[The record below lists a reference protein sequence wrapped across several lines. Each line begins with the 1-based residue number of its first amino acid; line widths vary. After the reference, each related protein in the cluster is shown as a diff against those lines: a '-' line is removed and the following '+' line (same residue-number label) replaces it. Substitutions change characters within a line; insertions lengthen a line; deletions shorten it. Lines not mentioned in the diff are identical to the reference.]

1 MNRRWDD
8 GEAQQR
14 PERSF
19 DFDNDETMV
28 MRALPQTIAPP
39 QMSRAQARKQREA
52 QSKRAKRGKK
62 VGVFALL
69 FLVIAVLGVGAY
81 GATWYMDRN
90 KAAEDFAGPGGAPV
104 VIQINSGET
113 ASEIGAT
120 LAAKNVVAS
129 SAAFYNAAVKNS
141 AEIQQVQP
149 GFYQVPVQS
158 KASDALNSLVAPAS
172 RVGLVVVAAGRQL
185 HDTADAQTGALK
197 KGIYNLISEASC
209 VGSATAQK
217 CVSADELNT
226 AGASSDL
233 ASLGVPSWAITS
245 VKGVPDKDR
254 QLEGLI
260 AASSW
265 DFDPTATPTEILR
278 TLVQGS
284 AEMYEE
290 TGILKAGAGVGLSPY
305 QLLVAASLVER
316 EALTDDMSKVARVIV
331 NRLAVDQPLQFD
343 STVNYSLDTTEVA
356 TTDADRARV
365 TPWNTYAMPGL
376 PATPI
381 ASPSIDALKA
391 VESPA
396 PGDWLYFVTINKQGE
411 TLFTKSYDEH
421 LANIVLAQES
431 GILDS
436 GR

>member
-1 MNRRWDD
+1 MSGRWDE
-8 GEAQQR
+8 GGSGR
-14 PERSF
+14 PTGSF

-28 MRALPQTIAPP
+28 MRALPQTIEP
-39 QMSRAQARKQREA
+39 QHLSRAEARKQREA

-62 VGVFALL
+62 VGVLALL
-69 FLVIAVLGVGAY
+69 VLVIAVLGVGAY
-81 GATWYMDRN
+81 GATWYMNRTQ
-90 KAAEDFAGPGGAPV
+90 AAADYAGPGGAPV
-104 VIQINSGET
+104 VIQILPGET

-120 LAAKNVVAS
+120 LAEKDVVAS
-129 SAAFYNAAVKNS
+129 SAAFYNAAVSNS
-141 AEIQQVQP
+141 AEIQRVQP

-158 KASDALNSLVAPAS
+158 SAAEALDTLVAPES

-185 HDTADAQTGALK
+185 HDSSDAQTGALK
-197 KGIYNLISEASC
+197 KGIYNLIEEASC
-209 VGSATAQK
+209 VGTASAQT

-233 ASLGVPSWAITS
+233 AALGVPSWAMSS
-245 VKGVPDKDR
+245 VQGVPDKDR

-278 TLVQGS
+278 SLVQGS
-284 AEMYEE
+284 AEKYES
-290 TGILKAGAGVGLSPY
+290 TGILTAGSGVGLSPY

-316 EALTDDMSKVARVIV
+316 EALPDDMSKVARVIV

-356 TTDADRARV
+356 TTDDDRARV

-381 ASPSIDALKA
+381 ASPSIEALQA

-396 PGDWLYFVTINKQGE
+396 PGDWLYFVTINMQGE
-411 TLFTKSYDEH
+411 TLFTQSYDEH

>member
-1 MNRRWDD
+1 MSGRWDE
-8 GEAQQR
+8 GGSGR
-14 PERSF
+14 PTGSF

-28 MRALPQTIAPP
+28 MRALPQTIEPP
-39 QMSRAQARKQREA
+39 HMSRAEARKQREA

-62 VGVFALL
+62 VGVLALL
-69 FLVIAVLGVGAY
+69 VLVIAVLGVGAY
-81 GATWYMDRN
+81 GATWYMNRTQ
-90 KAAEDFAGPGGAPV
+90 AAADYAGPGGAPV
-104 VIQINSGET
+104 VIQILPGET

-120 LAAKNVVAS
+120 LAEKDVVAS
-129 SAAFYNAAVKNS
+129 SAAFYNAAVSNS
-141 AEIQQVQP
+141 AEIQKVQP

-158 KASDALNSLVAPAS
+158 SAAEALDTLVAPES

-185 HDTADAQTGALK
+185 HDSSDAQTGALK
-197 KGIYNLISEASC
+197 KGIYNLIEEASC
-209 VGSATAQK
+209 VGSASAQT
-217 CVSADELNT
+217 CVTADELNT

-233 ASLGVPSWAITS
+233 AALGVPSWAMLS
-245 VKGVPDKDR
+245 VQGVPDKDR

-265 DFDPTATPTEILR
+265 DFDPTGTPTEILR

-284 AEMYEE
+284 AEKYES
-290 TGILKAGAGVGLSPY
+290 TGILTAGSGVGLSPY

-316 EALTDDMSKVARVIV
+316 EALPDDMSKVARVIV

-356 TTDADRARV
+356 TTDDDRARV

-381 ASPSIDALKA
+381 ASPSIEALQA

-396 PGDWLYFVTINKQGE
+396 LGDWLYFVTINMQGE
-411 TLFTKSYDEH
+411 TLFTHSYDEH

>member
-1 MNRRWDD
+1 VNARWDE
-8 GEAQQR
+8 GGGSR
-14 PERSF
+14 PTSSF

-28 MRALPQTIAPP
+28 MRALPQNIDPP
-39 QMSRAQARKQREA
+39 HMSRAEARKQREA
-52 QSKRAKRGKK
+52 RNKRAKRGKK
-62 VGVFALL
+62 VGVLALL
-69 FLVIAVLGVGAY
+69 VLVIAVLGVGAY
-81 GATWYMDRN
+81 GALWYMDRN

-120 LAAKNVVAS
+120 LEAKNVVAS
-129 SAAFYNAAVKNS
+129 SAAFYNAAIANPS
-141 AEIQQVQP
+141 EIQKVQP

-158 KASDALNSLVAPAS
+158 SAASALDSLVAPDS
-172 RVGLVVVAAGRQL
+172 RVGSVVIAEGRQL
-185 HDTADAQTGALK
+185 HDSSDAQTGSLK
-197 KGIYNLISEASC
+197 KGIYNLSSEASC
-209 VGSATAQK
+209 VGPVSAQK
-217 CVSADELNT
+217 CVSTDELNT

-233 ASLGVPSWAITS
+233 ASLGVPDWAMSS
-245 VKGVPDKDR
+245 VKSVPDKDR

-278 TLVQGS
+278 SLVEGS
-284 AEMYEE
+284 AAKYEA
-290 TGILKAGAGVGLSPY
+290 TGILTAGSGVGMSPY

-316 EALTDDMSKVARVIV
+316 EALPGDMAKVARVIV

-356 TTDADRARV
+356 TTDADRERV

-396 PGDWLYFVTINKQGE
+396 AGDWLYFVTINKEGQ
-411 TLFTKSYDEH
+411 TLFTKSYEEH
-421 LANIVLAQES
+421 LANIELAQQS